1 MLALLTLALSP
12 ALGAD
17 GLGGL
22 DDGLDE
28 GAEGGAGRCG
38 HRLLLRPPCD
48 TGLSEVFGRTS
59 ATAATAVAA
68 AVAGAL
74 RQERLQEQCGGV
86 AAGGNA
92 CESDRSGRDDRS
104 DC

>member
-1 MLALLTLALSP
+1 MLALLPLALSP

-17 GLGGL
+17 GLDGL

-28 GAEGGAGRCG
+28 SAGGGAGRCG
-38 HRLLLRPPCD
+38 RGLLLRPPCD

-59 ATAATAVAA
+59 ATAATVVAA

-74 RQERLQEQCGGV
+74 WQDRLQERCGGV

-92 CESDRSGRDDRS
+92 CESDRSGRDGRS